1 MRIGAYE
8 LAANVSLLFPEHS
21 YLDRFAAARAAGF
34 TAVESWWPFPTAA
47 PTTGELD
54 AVLRAV
60 DDAGVRLVG
69 LNFFA
74 GDMPAGDRGV
84 LSDPGRREDFFDSLG
99 VIARVNDRTGCS
111 VFNALFGVRR
121 DGVDAETQDDC
132 ARRNLVEARAALPA
146 SATVVLEAL
155 TVGEN
160 GAYPLTTCD
169 EVVTFADSV
178 PASTGAGLALLLD
191 TYHLTNN
198 SEDLLACVARYAG
211 RIGHVQLA
219 DSPGRG
225 EPGTGA
231 INFAAVVAA
240 LSDAGY
246 PGLLAAEY
254 RPSAGTTEGLGW
266 VTDVDGRKPRQS
278 VPRDGLSVTAPTRS
292 SSLGGGSK

>member
-1 MRIGAYE
+1 MRIGSYE
-8 LAANVSLLFPEHS
+8 LAANVSLLFPEHD

-74 GDMPAGDRGV
+74 GDLSAGERGV
-84 LSDPGRREDFFDSLG
+84 LSDPARREDFLDSLG
-99 VIARVNDRTGCS
+99 VVARVHDRTGCP

-121 DGVDAETQDDC
+121 DGVSAEDQDEC

-146 SATVVLEAL
+146 SATVLLEAL

-169 EVVTFADSV
+169 EVVTFADTV
-178 PASTGAGLALLLD
+178 PASTGAGLALLFD

-198 SEDLLACVARYAG
+198 GEDLLACVDRHSG
-211 RIGHVQLA
+211 RIGHVQFA
-219 DSPGRG
+219 DSPGRA
-225 EPGTGA
+225 EPGTGS
-231 INFAAVVAA
+231 IDFAAVVAA
-240 LSDAGY
+240 LSATGY
-246 PGLLAAEY
+246 SGLLVAEY

-266 VTDVDGRKPRQS
+266 VAGVDGP
-278 VPRDGLSVTAPTRS
+278 DAG
-292 SSLGGGSK
+292 